1 MTSTC
6 CPRPRTG
13 FTLLEMMI
21 VIMIIGILSTY
32 LVVSAP
38 NWIDKANMTGSEA
51 NMKRIYMTLLD
62 YQANHN
68 GSWPRDQGQRFFLRP
83 WKDGMVEKVE
93 QQAKMYFSPS
103 EPFADILAD
112 AGMDEGEV
120 TIVEWLDD
128 WDAIGPGYTSYAG
141 FTTGGDRSVRG
152 RLRKNPGS
160 TAIISDAH
168 MIHRTALIY
177 LTADGAPHRY
187 QRADIEEE
195 TGLSFDDGD
204 DIQVGPGCEIEVLQT
219 VSND

>member
-1 MTSTC
+1 MIRPSTSLL
-6 CPRPRTG
+6 RRG

-38 NWIDKANMTGSEA
+38 AWIDKANMTGSEQ
-51 NMKRIYMTLLD
+51 NMKRIYATLLD
-62 YQANHN
+62 YQANNN
-68 GSWPRDQGQRFFLRP
+68 GSWPREQGQKFFLKP

-103 EPFADILAD
+103 EPFDEIAYGFDLEEDDI
-112 AGMDEGEV
+112 
-120 TIVEWLDD
+120 TIVEWLED

-141 FTTGGDRSVRG
+141 FTTGGDRTLRG

-160 TAIISDAH
+160 TAIVSDAH
-168 MIHRTALIY
+168 MIHRSALLY
-177 LTADGAPHRY
+177 LTADGAHHRL
-187 QRADIEEE
+187 QRVDIEDE
-195 TGLSFDDGD
+195 TGMSFDDGD
-204 DIQVGPGCEIEVLQT
+204 DIAPGPGCEMEILQT